1 MNTDNLLDI
10 ATNICLDSLSD
21 EEILWY
27 KFASKLGFDYHY
39 LHKIVKNKE
48 SNNEYKIMGLIWK
61 YSKINI
67 SDSNNVIDNE
77 LKVHLKFYKKEEK
90 PKVVETKNIKEDD
103 DIKCQYVP
111 ITPNSFDSNLFSVSR
126 ASTLFDTCSSINP
139 FELNKPQ
146 LNEKM
151 KEYDGIF
158 LSLNEF
164 VTQYDVENIIKEKK
178 DYLKLKYSVG
188 VLWT

>member
-1 MNTDNLLDI
+1 MNTDDLVNLT
-10 ATNICLDSLSD
+10 TNICLDSLSD

-27 KFASKLGFDYHY
+27 KFASKLGFDYQC
-39 LHKIVKNKE
+39 LHNIVKNKE
-48 SNNEYKIMGLIWK
+48 SNSEYKIMGLIWK

-90 PKVVETKNIKEDD
+90 PKVVETKKDDDNIKGKY
-103 DIKCQYVP
+103 IP
-111 ITPNSFDSNLFSVSR
+111 ITTSSLDSNLFSVSR

-151 KEYDGIF
+151 NEYEGIF

-164 VTQYDVENIIKEKK
+164 VTQYDVENVIKEKK
-178 DYLKLKYSVG
+178 DYSKLKYSVG